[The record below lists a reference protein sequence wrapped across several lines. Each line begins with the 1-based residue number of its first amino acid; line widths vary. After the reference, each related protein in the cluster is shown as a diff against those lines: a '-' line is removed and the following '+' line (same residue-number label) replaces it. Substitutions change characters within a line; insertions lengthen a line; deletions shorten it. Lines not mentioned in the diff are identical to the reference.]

1 MTYFRVQHQSN
12 CWSSFS
18 WSSLYD
24 RGTGTDSSL
33 SWADDEYE
41 KETTETVRR
50 MFDNVEEMFYSSSLG
65 QQRRKTSQHTAQEK
79 ECQMWSKNF
88 PTLRFV
94 LNFYDKLYLRL
105 LLSKYLCFR
114 VVGKAVKIQKQ
125 KRENEFRT
133 VLSVTGKQSSVLGRN
148 GSLQRI
154 KNQQKNTKLKQ
165 DNFVPATDTEDTA
178 VEEVFAQHGDYED
191 HMKEERVLSQ
201 KFETEPSKYFE
212 DKIFSALFDKLLL
225 RNVNLETISKYSRIK
240 FIS

>member
-1 MTYFRVQHQSN
+1 M
-12 CWSSFS
+12 
-18 WSSLYD
+18 
-24 RGTGTDSSL
+24 
-33 SWADDEYE
+33 
-41 KETTETVRR
+41 
-50 MFDNVEEMFYSSSLG
+50 
-65 QQRRKTSQHTAQEK
+65 
-79 ECQMWSKNF
+79 
-88 PTLRFV
+88 
-94 LNFYDKLYLRL
+94 
-105 LLSKYLCFR
+105 
-114 VVGKAVKIQKQ
+114 VGKAVKIQKQ

-165 DNFVPATDTEDTA
+165 DNFVPATDTEDTT

-225 RNVNLETISKYSRIK
+225 RNVILETNSKYNRIK
-240 FIS
+240 FIL